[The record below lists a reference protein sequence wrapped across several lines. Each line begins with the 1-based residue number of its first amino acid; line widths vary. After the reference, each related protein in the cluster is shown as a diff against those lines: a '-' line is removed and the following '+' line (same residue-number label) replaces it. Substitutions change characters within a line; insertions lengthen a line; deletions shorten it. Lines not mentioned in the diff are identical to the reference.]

1 MKIYTITLL
10 SVFFCLH
17 TYAQTDLIKTK
28 NNSSEI
34 CQIIT
39 SLDSIK
45 MAVESIR
52 SYRDLQKHIEK
63 PRYQLFPTT
72 NMWNFLKLDT
82 SNGRIW
88 QVQYS
93 IKGDDSRFET
103 DLNPESLVYSNNY
116 NGRFTLIPT
125 QNMYNFILLDQLYGS
140 TYQVQWSID
149 SKSRMITPIY

>member
-52 SYRDLQKHIEK
+52 LYRDLQKHIEK

-149 SKSRMITPIY
+149 SKSRMIIPIY